1 MLISVVL
8 SEGLAMTY
16 RQEAEK
22 VLAVWRA
29 VERALDVAEAGSTEA
44 EELQAEVLRLRD
56 RYHALVAEAGQPRS
70 DENTPAEIGGMPD
83 MAGSG

>member
-1 MLISVVL
+1 
-8 SEGLAMTY
+8 MTY

-29 VERALDVAEAGSTEA
+29 AERALDVAEAGSTEA

-56 RYHALVAEAGQPRS
+56 RYHALIAEAGQRRVDDSRS
-70 DENTPAEIGGMPD
+70 LDIGRMPD
-83 MAGSG
+83 MSGSG

>member
-1 MLISVVL
+1 
-8 SEGLAMTY
+8 MTY

-29 VERALDVAEAGSTEA
+29 AERALDVAEAGSTEA

-56 RYHALVAEAGQPRS
+56 RYHAVIAEAGEVRPDDNPS
-70 DENTPAEIGGMPD
+70 PDIGRMPD
-83 MAGSG
+83 MSGAG